1 MEKALVKNLEILP
14 PRLGME
20 RTDLHFD
27 GDHKI
32 ILKQG
37 EAKIAPTSEEIGF
50 MALLVGRNDANN
62 PRYRYGRN
70 YMYQYLSILF
80 RDNNLEY
87 ERNIRSQILNE
98 LEQSES
104 ICKLLK
110 LRQELL

>member
-1 MEKALVKNLEILP
+1 MQKLVKELEILP
-14 PRLGME
+14 PRIGIE
-20 RTDLHFD
+20 KTDLHFD
-27 GDHKI
+27 GDCK
-32 ILKQG
+32 LFFKKD
-37 EAKIAPTSEEIGF
+37 EVKIAPTSEEIGF

-62 PRYRYGRN
+62 PRYRHGRN

-104 ICKLLK
+104 ISKLLK
-110 LRQELL
+110 LRQE